1 MDATVEGTPIQIAFN
16 VKYLID
22 MLSAANAAQVALETT
37 TPSSPGKF
45 VPVGDDAFLC
55 VVMPMHIGNR

>member
-1 MDATVEGTPIQIAFN
+1 
-16 VKYLID
+16 
-22 MLSAANAAQVALETT
+22 MLSAANAAQEALETS

-45 VPVGDDAFLC
+45 VPVGDDSFLC